1 MKKVLCAW
9 LGRQDLIAA
18 ETDGADGLGDICQ
31 VAASRHYDELLLLSG
46 YPPNITTPYIA
57 WLSGK
62 NVRNIH
68 LTTVDLQDNP
78 ANFSAIYE
86 GAKNAVQ
93 QYLHRK
99 KAQIELTF
107 HISAGTH
114 AMTTVWVIIANSIF
128 PAKLVHSSKKRP
140 LQDVEFPFD
149 IIADYLPDFVR
160 NKNKKISAI
169 FADHEFQRGE
179 FKAIVHQSATMK
191 KLIQRARIIAPYPVS
206 IMIQGESGTG
216 KELLAKAIHLSS
228 LRKGKFFAIN
238 CGAIPPDLFES
249 ELFGYKKGA
258 IIGADRDQSGYIE
271 EAEGGTL
278 FLDDIGEMPPAIQVK
293 LLRVLQENKFN
304 RVGESVGRH
313 ANIRIISATNRNLQ
327 DEISAGLFRKDLFHR
342 LAVGILYIPP
352 LRMREGDIGLL
363 IDHLMILTN
372 NRLAV
377 SREYKP
383 KTLTPSA
390 RAMLI
395 THSWPGNVRELKN
408 TLTRAALWS
417 LENVIDNQAI
427 ADAMLP

>member
-9 LGRQDLIAA
+9 VGKQDLLSA
-18 ETDGADGLGDICQ
+18 ETDGAHGLGDICR
-31 VAASRHYDELLLLSG
+31 VATSRQYDDLLLLSD
-46 YPPNITTPYIA
+46 YPSEIMTTYLE
-57 WLSGK
+57 WLAGRQ
-62 NVRNIH
+62 VRNVYV
-68 LTTVDLQDNP
+68 TPVDLHGNP
-78 ANFSAIYE
+78 ADFSAIYK
-86 GAKNAVQ
+86 GAKSAVEHH
-93 QYLHRK
+93 LHRK
-99 KAQIELTF
+99 KTQIELTF
-107 HISAGTH
+107 LISAGTH
-114 AMTTVWVIIANSIF
+114 AMTTVWVILANSIF
-128 PAKLVHSSKKRP
+128 PARLVHSSPERP
-140 LQDVEFPFD
+140 VQDVEFPFD

-160 NKNKKISAI
+160 HKEKKISAI
-169 FADHEFQRGE
+169 FADHEQQRSE

-206 IMIQGESGTG
+206 VMIQGESGTG

-228 LRKGKFFAIN
+228 LRKGKFFAVN

-258 IIGADRDQSGYIE
+258 IHGADRDQSGYIE
-271 EAEGGTL
+271 DAEGGTL
-278 FLDDIGEMPPAIQVK
+278 FLDDIGEMPPTIQVK
-293 LLRVLQENKFN
+293 LLRVLQDNKFN
-304 RVGESVGRH
+304 RVGESVGRN
-313 ANIRIISATNRNLQ
+313 ANIRIISATNRNLL

-352 LRMREGDIGLL
+352 LRMREGDVGLL
-363 IDHLMILTN
+363 IDHLMIVTN

-377 SREYKP
+377 SKEYMP
-383 KTLTPSA
+383 KALTPTA

-395 THSWPGNVRELKN
+395 SHSWPGNVRELKN